1 MGMVLTKSA
10 ILFGAM
16 VAAFGIILPGPSKAT
31 PLEREPLVLGIAE
44 NGGDIPTLIA
54 LEQGF
59 YRDEGLDVTTKS
71 WPAGKMA
78 LEALL
83 RDEVEVAT
91 VADTPLVLQ
100 SFKRQDFV
108 IIATFSH
115 NTPYRLVADLNDRIA
130 SPTDLRGHRVGV
142 MAGTTAQ
149 FFLHSVLA
157 DLGIAPSEI
166 IEVNVPA
173 DESAD
178 ALVSDRV
185 DAIAAFDP
193 QGYFAQVALGSRAQ
207 LIPYEKGRHEETFN
221 YATRRGFSKS
231 RPRAAERLMRAT
243 NRAIEWAHTHREEA
257 IALIAHRLKI
267 DMPML
272 SSSWDNYR
280 HALTLDQ
287 VLIISLESQA
297 RWAIRNNIGGGTKVP
312 NYLNYLDTTPLDA
325 VLPSAVTIIR

>member
-115 NTPYRLVADLNDRIA
+115 NPPYRLVADLNDRIA

-142 MAGTTAQ
+142 
-149 FFLHSVLA
+149 
-157 DLGIAPSEI
+157 
-166 IEVNVPA
+166 
-173 DESAD
+173 
-178 ALVSDRV
+178 
-185 DAIAAFDP
+185 
-193 QGYFAQVALGSRAQ
+193 
-207 LIPYEKGRHEETFN
+207 
-221 YATRRGFSKS
+221 
-231 RPRAAERLMRAT
+231 
-243 NRAIEWAHTHREEA
+243 
-257 IALIAHRLKI
+257 
-267 DMPML
+267 
-272 SSSWDNYR
+272 
-280 HALTLDQ
+280 
-287 VLIISLESQA
+287 
-297 RWAIRNNIGGGTKVP
+297 
-312 NYLNYLDTTPLDA
+312 
-325 VLPSAVTIIR
+325 